1 MVTEVGN
8 AHLSVALPADA
19 TGARVARARV
29 RRALMEWGLSA
40 IEPNVT
46 LVVSELVTN
55 GFLHAGGSV
64 DLVVSADGNL
74 LHISVA
80 DNESDALPQ
89 ELHVPPTEPGGRG
102 MAIVADLTSRWG
114 VLRQRPDGHPGKIV
128 WCEIPIE
135 E

>member
-8 AHLSVALPADA
+8 AHLRVVLPGDA
-19 TGARVARARV
+19 SGARVARARV
-29 RRALMEWGLSA
+29 RRALVEWGLSA

-55 GFLHAGGSV
+55 GFLHAGGPV
-64 DLVVSADGNL
+64 DLVISADRDR

-80 DNESDALPQ
+80 DNEPGAVPH
-89 ELHVPPTEPGGRG
+89 ELHVSPTEPGGRG

-114 VLRQRPDGHPGKIV
+114 VLLKRPDGHPGKIV
-128 WCEIPIE
+128 WCEIPIAE
-135 E
+135 

>member
-8 AHLSVALPADA
+8 AHLRVALPPDES
-19 TGARVARARV
+19 GARVARARV
-29 RRALMEWGLSA
+29 RRALADWGLHA
-40 IEPNVT
+40 IEPSVT

-64 DLVVSADGNL
+64 DLVVSADAER

-80 DNESDALPQ
+80 DNEARAVPQ
-89 ELHVPPTEPGGRG
+89 ELRVGPTEPGGRG

-114 VLRQRPDGHPGKIV
+114 VVRQRPDGQPGKIV
-128 WCEIPIE
+128 WCEIPIQG
-135 E
+135 